1 MKILKADGVMDFPI
15 YSYKKWTLEKDGDTL
30 QLWRV
35 CDMQKKGLPKKVA
48 AHVCNGGA
56 SSLLKYRA
64 P

>member
-1 MKILKADGVMDFPI
+1 MDFPI

-30 QLWRV
+30 
-35 CDMQKKGLPKKVA
+35 CDMQKKKGLLKKVA